1 MIYED
6 IKQMLRERD
15 KIPYPE
21 LRGINK
27 NPIYAKYLYDS
38 FAGEMGELSAITQ
51 YIFEHIDKKLGQE
64 VNKIMLLVA
73 VDEMK
78 HFNKIGNLIQE
89 LGLPPHYV
97 SAKLNPWNSNF
108 VRYDTGNLR
117 ETMEYNIFTE
127 KEAIKEYKR
136 GIANTR
142 NISIQ
147 KLLNRIILD
156 EKSHIEIF
164 TRIIEESS
172 KI

>member
-1 MIYED
+1 
-6 IKQMLRERD
+6 
-15 KIPYPE
+15 
-21 LRGINK
+21 
-27 NPIYAKYLYDS
+27 
-38 FAGEMGELSAITQ
+38 
-51 YIFEHIDKKLGQE
+51 
-64 VNKIMLLVA
+64 
-73 VDEMK
+73 
-78 HFNKIGNLIQE
+78 
-89 LGLPPHYV
+89 
-97 SAKLNPWNSNF
+97 
-108 VRYDTGNLR
+108 
-117 ETMEYNIFTE
+117 MEYNIFTE